1 MKIKLRSLTELKGKL
16 NGKKVLLRTDYN
28 VPLNKGRIVDDFR
41 IRISLQTI
49 NFLIKEGAKITIIT
63 HLGRPKGFDE
73 SLSLK
78 PIAKRLSELIGR
90 NILLIEDKK
99 YIKQAL
105 ISQDEDILML
115 ENLRFNKGEEAN
127 SIRFAESI
135 TKYYD
140 YFVFDA
146 FSVSHRKHAST
157 YAMASQL
164 KTYAGFRF
172 IEEIKNLSKVLNSK
186 KKITLIVGGL
196 KIKTKIGVI
205 NNFLSKSRAVLIGG
219 AMMFTFLKAQGKS
232 VGKSIFIEEEIPTAK
247 KLLESGKIILPKDS
261 VCAKSTK
268 VKSNKMTKVFSCS
281 SIPKDYAGLD
291 IGPKTIKEF
300 KDILKKSNV
309 VVWNGPLGY
318 YENPLFIKGT
328 EKILKFLSKEKSYRL
343 ICGGDTLTVV
353 RRLGLTDKFNF
364 VSSGGGASLYFLSG
378 EKLPILNFIEK

>member
-1 MKIKLRSLTELKGKL
+1 MKIKLKSLTELKGKL
-16 NGKKVLLRTDYN
+16 KGKKVLLRTDYN
-28 VPLNKGRIVDDFR
+28 VPMNKGKIVDDFR
-41 IRISLQTI
+41 IRISLETI
-49 NFLIKEGAKITIIT
+49 NFLTNEGAKITIIT

-78 PIAKRLSELIGR
+78 PIAKRLSKLTGR
-90 NILLIEDKK
+90 DIILIEDKK
-99 YIKQAL
+99 LIKSAL
-105 ISQDEDILML
+105 NNQDKEILML

-140 YFVFDA
+140 FFVFDA

-186 KKITLIVGGL
+186 KKITLIIGGL

-219 AMMFTFLKAQGKS
+219 AMMFTFLKAQGKK
-232 VGKSIFIEEEIPTAK
+232 VGKSIFIEEEVPTARS
-247 KLLESGKIILPKDS
+247 LLKSRKILIPKDA

-268 VKSNKMTKVFSCS
+268 VKSRKMTKIFSCD
-281 SIPKDYAGLD
+281 SIPKEYIGLD
-291 IGPKTIKEF
+291 IGPESVKEF
-300 KDILKKSNV
+300 KDILKKSSV

-328 EKILKFLSKEKSYRL
+328 ERILRFLSKEKSYRL

-378 EKLPILNFIEK
+378 KKLPILNFIEK